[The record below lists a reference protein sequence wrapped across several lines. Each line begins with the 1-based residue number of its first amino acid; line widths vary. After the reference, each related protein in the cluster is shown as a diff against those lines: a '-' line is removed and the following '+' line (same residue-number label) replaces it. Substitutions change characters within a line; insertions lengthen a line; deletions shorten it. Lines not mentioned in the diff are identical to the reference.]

1 MARII
6 SIVNQKGGVGKTTT
20 AINLAAWLAAF
31 GKRVLIVDID
41 PQGNASS
48 GLGIDYKNLEKGMY
62 HVLID
67 PNTKTRDV
75 IRSYQPNFH
84 ILPTTPDLAGAAIDL
99 VEIENREFQLEA
111 RLREVAD
118 LYDFILIDNPPSLG
132 LLTINGLVAA
142 REVIIPVQCEYYA
155 LEGLSQLL
163 DTINLIKE
171 HLQPELDVLGA
182 VMTMYDSRNKLSN
195 DVFHELYKYFP
206 AKIFRSVIPR
216 NVRIAES
223 PSHGLP
229 LRDYAPDS
237 AGSNAYKRLAQEV
250 ILQKQIASGE

>member
-20 AINLAAWLAAF
+20 SINLASWLAAL
-31 GKRVLIVDID
+31 GKRVLIIDID

-48 GLGIDYKNLEKGMY
+48 GLGIDYKNLNKGMY
-62 HVLID
+62 EVLVD
-67 PNTKTRDV
+67 PNTRITEV

-99 VEIENREFQLEA
+99 VELSEREYQLEKQIK
-111 RLREVAD
+111 EIAD

-132 LLTINGLVAA
+132 LLTINGLVAS
-142 REVIIPVQCEYYA
+142 REIIIPVQCEYYA

-163 DTINLIKE
+163 NTINLIKE
-171 HLQPELDVLGA
+171 HLQPELNILGA
-182 VMTMYDSRNKLSN
+182 VMTMYDGRNKLSN
-195 DVFHELYKYFP
+195 DVFNELYKYFP

-216 NVRIAES
+216 NVKVAES

-229 LRDYAPDS
+229 LKDYAPNS
-237 AGSNAYKRLAQEV
+237 VGSNAYKRLAQEV
-250 ILQKQIASGE
+250 ILSK

>member
-20 AINLAAWLAAF
+20 SINLAAWVAAF
-31 GKRVLIVDID
+31 YKRGLIIDID

-48 GLGIDYKNLEKGMY
+48 GLGIDYKNLTKGMY
-62 HVLID
+62 EVLVD
-67 PNTKTRDV
+67 PNTRISEV

-99 VEIENREFQLEA
+99 VEVDQREFQLDKQIKEI
-111 RLREVAD
+111 ED

-132 LLTINGLVAA
+132 LLTINGLVAS
-142 REVIIPVQCEYYA
+142 REIIIPVQCEYYA

-163 DTINLIKE
+163 NTINLIKE
-171 HLQPELDVLGA
+171 HLQPELNILGA

-195 DVFHELYKYFP
+195 DVFNELYKYFP

-216 NVRIAES
+216 NVKVAES

-237 AGSNAYKRLAQEV
+237 VGSNAYKRLAQEV
-250 ILQKQIASGE
+250 ILSK

>member
-48 GLGIDYKNLEKGMY
+48 GLGVDYKNLNRGLY
-62 HVLID
+62 QVLVD
-67 PNTKTRDV
+67 PNTKTGQA

-84 ILPTTPDLAGAAIDL
+84 ILPSTPDLAGAAIDL
-99 VEIENREFQLEA
+99 VEITDREFVLEKK
-111 RLREVAD
+111 LKEVTD
-118 LYDFILIDNPPSLG
+118 LYDYILIDNPPSLG

-142 REVIIPVQCEYYA
+142 REVLIPVQCEYYA

-163 DTINLIKE
+163 NTINLIKE
-171 HLQPELDVLGA
+171 HLQPELRILGA

-195 DVFHELYKYFP
+195 DVFTELYKYFP
-206 AKIFRSVIPR
+206 EKIFRSVIPR
-216 NVRIAES
+216 NVKVAES

-229 LRDYAPDS
+229 LKEYAPDS
-237 AGSNAYKRLAQEV
+237 VGASAYRRLAQEI
-250 ILQKQIASGE
+250 ILYQ